1 MNNCKCTPVKSL
13 AEQVI
18 EYREFFSLVKRM
30 REAQKNYYRDK
41 KQVGYKVAYYNMI
54 NKETL
59 VDEFLKKMEE

>member
-30 REAQKNYYRDK
+30 REAQKNYYKDK

-59 VDEFLKKMEE
+59 VDEYLKRMEE